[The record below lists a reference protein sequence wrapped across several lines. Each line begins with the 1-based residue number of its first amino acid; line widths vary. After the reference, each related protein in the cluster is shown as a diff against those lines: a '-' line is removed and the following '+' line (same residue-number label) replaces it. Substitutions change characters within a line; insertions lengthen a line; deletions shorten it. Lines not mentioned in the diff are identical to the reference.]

1 MAEAADFQ
9 GTGHCAAR
17 RWLRRTASVLA
28 GVPLMASLL
37 AGTAAPA
44 AHAATESPGATG
56 ATGSRS
62 VRVALD
68 TLAPSAPVKGDTL
81 TISGT
86 VTNEGKGTVN
96 NAQVDLR
103 VGPRMAG
110 RTAIDDAAARSGV
123 SGDVAPIGGPYKVV
137 LPKLPAGIPQDFAL
151 SVPVGKLGL
160 DEDGVYQLGVSVT
173 GKTSAAPYDQV
184 LGIQRTFLPW
194 QPDGTSKKTQLTALW
209 PLISTTHL
217 SAETGPDDQQTPVFE
232 NDELA
237 EELAPGGRL
246 EQLVSLGSRLPVT
259 WVIDPDLIA
268 TADAMTRNYS
278 VRSGDTTVPGR
289 NQAVAIKW
297 LDSLEKA
304 VKDGKV
310 VALPFADPDL
320 ASLAH
325 RGKGVSGALSHLQ
338 PATDVA
344 DDTVETILHVKPSVD
359 FAWPVDGAID
369 PSIVDV
375 ATSAGAHKVITRS
388 DSLQDNLAYT
398 PNAAR
403 PIGGGTTAVVADY
416 RLSTAFQGDMSTSSS
431 STLAV
436 QRFLAQ
442 SLAVTLQEPDNERN
456 VVVAPQ
462 RTPTAAQAQS
472 MARALRDLE
481 PERWTEP
488 TDLMAAAAV
497 GPDADATTKVPGA
510 SHYPKKLRA
519 QELPTQT
526 FLDIKKTQDRF
537 DKFKAILTSP
547 DRVAAP
553 FGNAISRAMSTSWRG
568 DPDGA
573 AQYRNTVDTYLQ
585 SLTDEVRLIPKSVL
599 TLSGRSATIPVT
611 VQNQLLQGVQNLVLR
626 LKSDNPTRLKLDG
639 DLAVAE
645 RPIKIDGG
653 HSQSV
658 KFTGAGNAN
667 GPVQV
672 TAQLYTVDGKLYGGP
687 MTFQVKVSEI
697 TPTVMLVIAGGVLLL
712 VLAGVKMYSQ
722 RKRAVAR
729 KAGAGPADGGDDGE
743 SGDDGPGDGNDD
755 GDRGGRGDTNADA
768 PGPGATGPGSPG
780 PDAPAS
786 DSRTTPG
793 SAGPGGAGPDSSGAA
808 HGTKNTAGTKA
819 VEDTD
824 PGQPSDPT
832 PDTGPESADAS
843 GVGEK
848 VDR

>member
-44 AHAATESPGATG
+44 AHAATEAPG
-56 ATGSRS
+56 ATGSRT

-103 VGPRMAG
+103 VGPRTAG

-184 LGIQRTFLPW
+184 LGVQRTFLPW
-194 QPDGTSKKTQLTALW
+194 QPDGTDKKTQVTALW
-209 PLISTTHL
+209 PLISATHL

-232 NDELA
+232 NDDLA

-246 EQLVSLGSRLPVT
+246 EQLVSLGSQSPVT

-325 RGKGVSGALSHLQ
+325 RGKSVSGALSHLQ

-344 DDTVETILHVKPSVD
+344 DDTVETVLHVKPSVD

-369 PSIVDV
+369 PSIIDV

-416 RLSTAFQGDMSTSSS
+416 RLSTAFEGDMSTSSS

-472 MARALRDLE
+472 MARALRALE
-481 PERWTEP
+481 SERWTEP

-497 GPDADATTKVPGA
+497 GPDADATTKVPSA

-553 FGNAISRAMSTSWRG
+553 FGNAISRAMSASWRG

-672 TAQLYTVDGKLYGGP
+672 TAQLYTVDGKPYGGP

-729 KAGAGPADGGDDGE
+729 KAGAGPVDGGDEGE
-743 SGDDGPGDGNDD
+743 SGDDGPHGGNGD
-755 GDRGGRGDTNADA
+755 GDRGGREGTD
-768 PGPGATGPGSPG
+768 ATGPDSTGPGTAG
-780 PDAPAS
+780 PDA
-786 DSRTTPG
+786 
-793 SAGPGGAGPDSSGAA
+793 SGAT
-808 HGTKNTAGTKA
+808 HGTKNTAGSKA

-843 GVGEK
+843 GAGEK

>member
-9 GTGHCAAR
+9 GMGHSPAR

-28 GVPLMASLL
+28 GAPLLAGLL

-44 AHAATESPGATG
+44 AQAAPT
-56 ATGSRS
+56 ATGSHTVHVS
-62 VRVALD
+62 LD

-81 TISGT
+81 TVSGT
-86 VTNEGKGTVN
+86 VTNQGKSTITD
-96 NAQVDLR
+96 AQVDLR
-103 VGPRMAG
+103 VGPRMYG
-110 RTAIDDAAARSGV
+110 RTAIDDAAERTST
-123 SGDVAPIGGPYKVV
+123 SGDVAPIGGKYKVTIR
-137 LPKLPAGIPQDFAL
+137 KLAVGIPQDFAL
-151 SVPVGKLGL
+151 SVPVSKLGIGQ
-160 DEDGVYQLGVSVT
+160 DGVYQLGVSLT
-173 GKTSAAPYDQV
+173 GQTASAPYDHV

-194 QPDGTSKKTQLTALW
+194 QPDATEEKTQLTVLW
-209 PLISTTHL
+209 PLISSTRL
-217 SAETGPDDQQTPVFE
+217 SAETGSDDQQTPVFE
-232 NDELA
+232 NDDLA

-246 EQLVSLGSRLPVT
+246 EQLVSLGNQLPVT
-259 WVIDPDLIA
+259 WVIDPDLLA
-268 TADAMTRNYS
+268 TADAMTKNYQVRN
-278 VRSGDTTVPGR
+278 GDTTVPGK
-289 NQAVAIKW
+289 NQAVATKW
-297 LDSLEKA
+297 LNALEKA
-304 VKDGKV
+304 VQGRKV

-325 RGKGVSGALSHLQ
+325 RGKDVSGALSHLQ

-344 DDTVETILHVKPSVD
+344 GKTVETILHVKPSVD

-388 DSLQDNLAYT
+388 DSLQDNLPYT
-398 PNAAR
+398 PTAAR
-403 PIGGGTTAVVADY
+403 PIGGGTTAVVADT
-416 RLSTAFQGDMSTSSS
+416 RLSTAFQGDMSQAGA

-436 QRFLAQ
+436 QKFLAQ
-442 SLAVTLQEPDNERN
+442 SLAVTLQDPENQRSI
-456 VVVAPQ
+456 VVAPQ
-462 RTPTAAQAQS
+462 RMPSAAQAQS
-472 MARALRDLE
+472 MARALRGLD
-481 PERWTEP
+481 PERWTEAS
-488 TDLMAAAAV
+488 DLMAAASAT
-497 GPDADATTKVPGA
+497 PDSDATTKVPG
-510 SHYPKKLRA
+510 SSRYPEKLRD
-519 QELPTQT
+519 QELPAEV
-526 FLDIKKTQDRF
+526 FLDIKETQERLDNF
-537 DKFKAILTSP
+537 QAILSAP

-553 FGNAISRAMSTSWRG
+553 FGNAIGRAMSTSWRG
-568 DPDGA
+568 QPETA
-573 AQYRNTVDTYLQ
+573 QQYRGTVEDYLVG
-585 SLTDEVRLIPKSVL
+585 LTTEVQLIPKSVL

-639 DLAVAE
+639 DRAVAE

-672 TAQLYTVDGKLYGGP
+672 TAQLYTVDGTPYGSP

-729 KAGAGPADGGDDGE
+729 KAAAEDAEDTDGAESGAEGTGADGNARDTQSTDGA
-743 SGDDGPGDGNDD
+743 
-755 GDRGGRGDTNADA
+755 R
-768 PGPGATGPGSPG
+768 
-780 PDAPAS
+780 
-786 DSRTTPG
+786 
-793 SAGPGGAGPDSSGAA
+793 AA
-808 HGTKNTAGTKA
+808 
-819 VEDTD
+819 EDTD
-824 PGQPSDPT
+824 PGHPSDPT

-843 GVGEK
+843 GTGEK

>member
-9 GTGHCAAR
+9 GMGHSPAR

-28 GVPLMASLL
+28 GAPLLAGLL
-37 AGTAAPA
+37 AGTSAPA
-44 AHAATESPGATG
+44 AQAAPTA
-56 ATGSRS
+56 AGSRAVHVS
-62 VRVALD
+62 ID

-81 TISGT
+81 TVSGT
-86 VTNEGKGTVN
+86 VTNEGKNTISD
-96 NAQVDLR
+96 AQVDLR
-103 VGPRMAG
+103 VGPRMYG
-110 RTAIDDAAARSGV
+110 RTAIDDAAERTGT
-123 SGDVAPIGGPYKVV
+123 SGDVAPIGGKYKVTI
-137 LPKLPAGIPQDFAL
+137 PKLDVGISQDFAL
-151 SVPVGKLGL
+151 SVPVSKLGL
-160 DEDGVYQLGVSVT
+160 GQDGVYQLGVSLT
-173 GKTSAAPYDQV
+173 GKTSSAPYDQV

-194 QPDGTSKKTQLTALW
+194 QPDGTEEKTQLSVLW
-209 PLISTTHL
+209 PLISSTRL
-217 SAETGPDDQQTPVFE
+217 SAETGSDDQQTPVFE
-232 NDELA
+232 NDDLA
-237 EELAPGGRL
+237 AELAPGGRL
-246 EQLVSLGSRLPVT
+246 EQLVSLGSQLPVT
-259 WVIDPDLIA
+259 WVIDPDLLA
-268 TADAMTRNYS
+268 TADAMTKDYR
-278 VRSGDTTVPGR
+278 VRSGDTTVPGK
-289 NQAVAIKW
+289 NQAVATKW

-304 VKDGKV
+304 VTGGAKV

-325 RGKGVSGALSHLQ
+325 RGKDVSGALSHLQ

-344 DDTVETILHVKPSVD
+344 GKTVETILHVKPSVD

-375 ATSAGAHKVITRS
+375 ATSAGAHEIITRS
-388 DSLQDNLAYT
+388 DSLQDNLPYT
-398 PNAAR
+398 PTAAR
-403 PIGGGTTAVVADY
+403 PIGGGTTAVVADT
-416 RLSTAFQGDMSTSSS
+416 RLSTAFQGDMSKAGA

-442 SLAVTLQEPDNERN
+442 SLAVTLQNPENQRSI
-456 VVVAPQ
+456 VVAPQ
-462 RTPTAAQAQS
+462 RMPSAAQAQS
-472 MARALRDLE
+472 MARALRGLDS
-481 PERWTEP
+481 ERWTEP
-488 TDLMAAAAV
+488 SDLIAAAEAT
-497 GPDADATTKVPGA
+497 PDADATTKVPG
-510 SHYPKKLRA
+510 SSRYPKKLRD
-519 QELPTQT
+519 QELSTEVFLNIKETQER
-526 FLDIKKTQDRF
+526 LDN
-537 DKFKAILTSP
+537 FKAILSAP

-553 FGNAISRAMSTSWRG
+553 FGNAIGRAMSTSWRG
-568 DPDGA
+568 EPDEA
-573 AQYRNTVDTYLQ
+573 EQYRNTVDDYLVG
-585 SLTDEVRLIPKSVL
+585 LTTEVQLIPKSVL

-639 DLAVAE
+639 DRAVAD

-672 TAQLYTVDGKLYGGP
+672 TAQLYTVDGTPYGSP

-729 KAGAGPADGGDDGE
+729 RAAAEDTDGGDD
-743 SGDDGPGDGNDD
+743 SADGTDTDGKARDTRSTD
-755 GDRGGRGDTNADA
+755 GARAPEDA
-768 PGPGATGPGSPG
+768 
-780 PDAPAS
+780 
-786 DSRTTPG
+786 
-793 SAGPGGAGPDSSGAA
+793 
-808 HGTKNTAGTKA
+808 
-819 VEDTD
+819 D

-843 GVGEK
+843 GAGEK